1 MPQGQFMFLVP
12 VLVYVYMNHP
22 DFQSVADSVN
32 ASLSTMPTDT
42 LRSQMRA
49 PFVLSEVLPV
59 GLLGAF
65 AAAKAPKSPTGSTS
79 DRTNGALI
87 WLLNVSVGMVESDAF
102 TESATD

>member
-1 MPQGQFMFLVP
+1 MYGALSWQGSQGYSSSAKNAHEAKMGSVLAGFRGMPQGQFMFLVP

-42 LRSQMRA
+42 LKSQMRA

-59 GLLGAF
+59 GF
-65 AAAKAPKSPTGSTS
+65 
-79 DRTNGALI
+79 
-87 WLLNVSVGMVESDAF
+87 
-102 TESATD
+102 